1 MMNDLHCNRDGKTD
15 TASVSNF
22 LSQPSQLSQAPCP
35 PVEGDVSGGAAQCG

>member
-22 LSQPSQLSQAPCP
+22 LSQLSQAPCP
-35 PVEGDVSGGAAQCG
+35 PVEGGVSGGAAQCG